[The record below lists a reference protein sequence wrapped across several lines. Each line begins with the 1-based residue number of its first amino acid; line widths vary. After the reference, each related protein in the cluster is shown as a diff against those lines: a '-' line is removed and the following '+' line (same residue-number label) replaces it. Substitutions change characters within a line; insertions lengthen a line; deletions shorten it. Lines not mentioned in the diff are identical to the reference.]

1 MGSAYRVGG
10 LDVRV
15 DERRV
20 LRDGAPLALGARAF
34 DLLLALIAHRDRV
47 VGKDELLALAWPG
60 LVVEENNLSV
70 QVSALR
76 KLFGADAI
84 ATVAGRGYRFA
95 LRVDEAAAAPPAAA
109 ATTPPPHNL
118 PPERSSFV
126 GRAAEVAA
134 VRQALAAHALVTLT
148 GIGGSGKTR
157 LALQVGALELA
168 RFADGV
174 FFVDLAPV
182 ADPELVP
189 HTLAAACGLAP
200 GDSVV
205 GGGRSLA
212 DRLVAVLAPRHALLL
227 VDNCEHLLDAVAA
240 LADRLLA
247 GAPRLVLLATSREA
261 LGIEGEQVLQVPS
274 LAVPAADEAAGP
286 AVTDAMQLFADRA
299 QAVQADFRL
308 DAATRPAVAEICRR
322 LDGIPLAI
330 EFAAAR
336 VAHLS
341 PAQIAERLSDRFHL
355 LTGGRRRIARQQTL
369 AAALDWSHDLLAE
382 AEQRLFRRLAVFVG
396 AFTLGAAEGVCARDG
411 VDPAELLDRLASL
424 VAKSL
429 VTVVPGTSGQT
440 RYRLL
445 ETVRLYALDK
455 LDAAGE
461 AAALRSRHRDH
472 LLAWLEAM
480 PLERIWFDEAVIANL
495 AHEVDNLR
503 AAADWCVA
511 DRRSEL
517 LARLVV
523 QMSGYWF
530 SGNAYR
536 AARAWLGHALADADR
551 LSADERLAAHATQAW
566 LSTLAQD
573 FDALL
578 DHAERGAALAAGRA
592 TPAAMYTFGLRAF
605 AQAVRAS
612 IPGAQ
617 AHCIEGARRDAA
629 ASLALARGLH
639 PVWRA
644 EAELT
649 FGLIETHVG
658 AHEAAVGWYA
668 ASLRSCAAAGFGDRV
683 RMSASG
689 GLASALFLLGRHAEG
704 LQAGLDGVAA
714 IESSAAAHW
723 PLVEIWALEVAPAL
737 HAGGRPDLADQALR
751 RAAQTVLR
759 NGVDLA
765 ANHFFGI
772 AAVLEL
778 LRGRPEPAAV
788 LLGAARSAGGADRVT
803 MAFRTPASLAYYMHA
818 LDRVRAALGPTE
830 ARRARDAGRALS
842 IEQAFERV
850 LRGLDAGG

>member
-20 LRDGAPLALGARAF
+20 LRDGEPLPLGARAF

-47 VGKDELLALAWPG
+47 VAKDELLGLVWPG

-95 LRVDEAAAAPPAAA
+95 LPVDEAVAPPAAPAAAAPA
-109 ATTPPPHNL
+109 HNL

-126 GRAAEVAA
+126 GRGAEVAA
-134 VRQALAAHALVTLT
+134 VRQALAGHALVTLT

-157 LALQVGALELA
+157 LALQVGALELGN
-168 RFADGV
+168 FGDGV

-212 DRLVAVLAPRHALLL
+212 DRLVAVLASRRALLL
-227 VDNCEHLLDAVAA
+227 LDNCEHLLDAVAG

-247 GAPRLVLLATSREA
+247 GAPGLVLLATSREA

-274 LAVPAADEAAGP
+274 LAVPAADDPAGP
-286 AVTDAMQLFADRA
+286 QVTDAMQLFADRA
-299 QAVQADFRL
+299 QAVQAGFRL
-308 DAATRPAVAEICRR
+308 DATSRPAVAEICRR

-341 PAQIAERLSDRFHL
+341 PAQIAERLNDRFHL

-369 AAALDWSHDLLAE
+369 AAALDWSHDLLA
-382 AEQRLFRRLAVFVG
+382 ASEQRVFRRLAVFVG
-396 AFTLGAAEGVCARDG
+396 AFTLAAAEGVCAGDG
-411 VDPAELLDRLASL
+411 VAAEDVLDRLASL

-429 VTVVPGTSGQT
+429 VTVVPDAAGAT

-461 AAALRSRHRDH
+461 TAALRTRHRDH
-472 LLAWLEAM
+472 LLGWLGAM
-480 PLERIWFDEAVIANL
+480 PRERIWFDEAVAAELGRDI
-495 AHEVDNLR
+495 DNLR

-511 DRRSEL
+511 ERRPEL

-523 QMSGYWF
+523 QMAGFWAG
-530 SGNAYR
+530 GNAFR
-536 AARAWLGHALADADR
+536 AARDWLDQALADADR
-551 LSADERLAAHATQAW
+551 LSVDERVAAHATQAW
-566 LSTLAQD
+566 LSTLA
-573 FDALL
+573 L
-578 DHAERGAALAAGRA
+578 DLDEMLGHAERGAALGAGRS
-592 TPAAMYTFGLRAF
+592 TPESAWSVAMHAFG
-605 AQAVRAS
+605 QAVRAS
-612 IPGAQ
+612 FPGSD
-617 AHCIEGARRDAA
+617 AHWIEGARRDAA
-629 ASLALARGLH
+629 AAVARARDAGLH
-639 PVWRA
+639 PAWRA
-644 EAELT
+644 DIEMCA
-649 FGLIETHVG
+649 GLVETHVG
-658 AHEAAVGWYA
+658 AHEAAAVWFA
-668 ASLRSCAAAGFGDRV
+668 ASLRSCAAAGFGRRTRV
-683 RMSASG
+683 TSSA
-689 GLASALFLLGRHAEG
+689 GLASALFLLGRHAEA
-704 LQAGLDGVAA
+704 LPVALDGVADLA
-714 IESSAAAHW
+714 SSAAARW
-723 PLVEIWALEVAPAL
+723 PILEIWALEIAPAL
-737 HAGGRPDLADQALR
+737 HAGGRPELAEQVQR

-765 ANHFFGI
+765 ANHFFCI
-772 AAVLEL
+772 AAVLEV

-803 MAFRTPASLAYYMHA
+803 MAFRTPSSLAYYLHA
-818 LDRVRAALGPTE
+818 VDRVRAALGAE
-830 ARRARDAGRALS
+830 AARRARDAGRALS
-842 IEQAFERV
+842 IEQAFDRV
-850 LRGLDAGG
+850 LRGLDGG